1 MKLLRALAGGLAG
14 SVVLTSLHQLLQK
27 NYKNAPRMDLL
38 GEEAI
43 AKGFNK
49 AGADRPS
56 EKKLHQ
62 MALAGDIVANTL
74 FFGAAATTIS
84 SCSKGTLLGLAAGLG
99 GIYLPEKLGLN
110 PEHSNRTLQTKVL
123 TVGLYALGGYV
134 AGKVIDRLS

>member
-1 MKLLRALAGGLAG
+1 
-14 SVVLTSLHQLLQK
+14 
-27 NYKNAPRMDLL
+27 MDLL

-49 AGADRPS
+49 VGADRPS
-56 EKKLHQ
+56 EKKLHN
-62 MALAGDIVANTL
+62 MAITGDIIANTL

-84 SCSKGTLLGLAAGLG
+84 SCSKGTLLGIAAGLG
-99 GIYLPEKLGLN
+99 GVYLPEKLGLN
-110 PEHSNRTLQTKVL
+110 PEHSNKTLQTKIL